1 MKLINSNNFLFR
13 NIKKDIDNKLFL
25 LGVFFLASAPFVGT
39 IVLLYPLAKGI
50 IKKRSEILR
59 DKYNIALIVV
69 SFIMVFKCINGH
81 FNQIS
86 FLDSWDPILNWIG
99 LLNWIPLF
107 LCFIGFQPYLDSVQ
121 KRLILSK
128 VFIASS
134 IPILISGIAQFFFK
148 INGPFQLMNGLVVWY
163 QRPIDGGGLTSLF
176 NNPNYA
182 GGWLTLLFPLCLSVL
197 FINRKKRFKIKSIIA
212 LVICITFTTS
222 IVLTNSRGAWIGLIV
237 SIPIVLGR
245 ITLFWLMPLIL
256 ILLMTILVTFIPN
269 MPLQYK
275 EVMMNFIPEKVFS
288 KFSEIFLNLQAF
300 PRLDI
305 WKKSLLFISNR
316 PFLGWGAST
325 FSILYFQKTNLFNNH
340 AHNLFL
346 ELSINYGIIV
356 SLIIFLAIFSI
367 LFNSYFFIF
376 KTENNLEI
384 INDRSWWAATLI
396 FILSHLYDVLYY
408 DLRISISSW
417 IFIAGL
423 RAIIIENKC
432 PINLKKDLIYRFFK
446 SNE

>member
-1 MKLINSNNFLFR
+1 MKLINKNPFSFK
-13 NIKKDIDNKLFL
+13 NINEDIEYKFFL
-25 LGVFFLASAPFVGT
+25 LGIFFLASAPFIGT
-39 IVLLYPLAKGI
+39 IFLLYPLAKGI
-50 IKKRSEILR
+50 IKKRSEIFH
-59 DKYNIALIVV
+59 DKYNIALIFV
-69 SFIMVFKCINGH
+69 SLIMVLKCILSS
-81 FNQIS
+81 FNR
-86 FLDSWDPILNWIG
+86 LNNLEDWDPTLDWIG
-99 LLNWIPLF
+99 LVNWIPLF
-107 LCFIGFQPYLDSVQ
+107 LCFIGFQPYVNSVQ
-121 KRLILSK
+121 KRLVLSK

-148 INGPFQLMNGLVVWY
+148 VNGPFQLMNGLVVWY

-197 FINRKKRFKIKSIIA
+197 FINRKKRFKIKSIMA
-212 LVICITFTTS
+212 LVICITYTTC

-256 ILLMTILVTFIPN
+256 ILLITILVTFIPN

-288 KFSEIFLNLQAF
+288 KFSEIFINLQAF

-305 WKKSLLFISNR
+305 WKKSFLFISNR

-423 RAIIIENKC
+423 RAIIIKNKF
-432 PINLKKDLIYRFFK
+432 PVNLKKDLIYRFFK

>member
-1 MKLINSNNFLFR
+1 M
-13 NIKKDIDNKLFL
+13 
-25 LGVFFLASAPFVGT
+25 
-39 IVLLYPLAKGI
+39 
-50 IKKRSEILR
+50 
-59 DKYNIALIVV
+59 ALI
-69 SFIMVFKCINGH
+69 
-81 FNQIS
+81 
-86 FLDSWDPILNWIG
+86 
-99 LLNWIPLF
+99 
-107 LCFIGFQPYLDSVQ
+107 
-121 KRLILSK
+121 
-128 VFIASS
+128 
-134 IPILISGIAQFFFK
+134 
-148 INGPFQLMNGLVVWY
+148 
-163 QRPIDGGGLTSLF
+163 
-176 NNPNYA
+176 
-182 GGWLTLLFPLCLSVL
+182 
-197 FINRKKRFKIKSIIA
+197 
-212 LVICITFTTS
+212 ICITFTTC

-245 ITLFWLMPLIL
+245 ITLFWLAPLIFF
-256 ILLMTILVTFIPN
+256 LLVTILVTFLPN

-275 EVMMNFIPEKVFS
+275 ELLEHFIPEKVFS
-288 KFSEIFLNLQAF
+288 KFSEIFFNFKTF

-325 FSILYFQKTNLFNNH
+325 FSILYLQKTNLFNNH

-346 ELSINYGIIV
+346 ELSINYGIID

-423 RAIIIENKC
+423 RAIIIENELQKN
-432 PINLKKDLIYRFFK
+432 PKKV
-446 SNE
+446 